1 MNPSLESLIKDY
13 NSLCIMGMCKNAG
26 KTEVFNYLLRKTAH
40 KDMVLGITS
49 IGRDGEELDAVTLT
63 KKPRIFVRE
72 NTLIAT
78 SRQSLFL
85 CDFTKEIIHCT
96 GISTPMGEIIIVKA
110 LSAGYVDLA
119 GPSTLFELSLILN
132 KLYEL
137 GASKIIV
144 DGALSRKSFSSP
156 FITEACILAT
166 GAALNSSMEKVIDD
180 TVFTVR
186 LFSLKAIKDNHLIKI
201 AETYGE
207 NNVVVVLNKHL
218 EPKVIKVV
226 SSLHCSK
233 EVLEHVDSSTGYIL
247 VNGAV
252 TDKLLQDLLSLREL
266 LKNIT
271 LIVKDSTKLIISE
284 EAYNKFIF
292 LGGNIKV
299 LKENSLVAVTINPTS
314 PQGYDFPSHI
324 FKEKLQE
331 KLSIPV
337 INIFTQ

>member
-1 MNPSLESLIKDY
+1 MNPSLESLIKNY
-13 NSLCIMGMCKNAG
+13 KSLCIMGMCKNAG
-26 KTEVFNYLLRKTAH
+26 KTEVFNYLLRKISH

-63 KKPRIFVRE
+63 KKPRIFIRK
-72 NTLIAT
+72 NTIVAT

-85 CDFTKEIIHCT
+85 CDFTKEILHST
-96 GISTPMGEIIIVKA
+96 GINTPMGEIIIVKA

-137 GASKIIV
+137 GASKIMV

-156 FITEACILAT
+156 YITEACILAT

-186 LFSLKAIKDNHLIKI
+186 LFSLKAIKESQLIKI
-201 AETYGE
+201 AENYGE
-207 NNVVVVLNKHL
+207 NNVVVVVNKHY
-218 EPKVIKVV
+218 ESKVIKVV

-233 EVLEHVDSSTGYIL
+233 EVLEHVDSNTRYIL

-252 TDKLLQDLLSLREL
+252 THKLLQDLLSLREL

-271 LIVKDSTKLIISE
+271 LLVKDSTKLIISE
-284 EAYNKFIF
+284 EAYNKFTF
-292 LGGNIKV
+292 LGGTIKV
-299 LKENSLVAVTINPTS
+299 LKENSLIAVTINPTS
-314 PQGYDFPSHI
+314 PQGYDFPANT

-331 KLSIPV
+331 KLTIPV
-337 INIFTQ
+337 INIFN

>member
-1 MNPSLESLIKDY
+1 MNASLENLIKDY

-26 KTEVFNYLLRKTAH
+26 KTEVFNYLLSKASH
-40 KDMVLGITS
+40 NDIVLGITS

-72 NTLIAT
+72 NTLLAT

-85 CDFTKEIIHCT
+85 CDFTKEILHST
-96 GISTPMGEIIIVKA
+96 GINTPMGEIIIVRA
-110 LSAGYVDLA
+110 LSGGYADLA
-119 GPSTLFELSLILN
+119 GPSTLFELSSIIEKLN
-132 KLYEL
+132 EL
-137 GASKIIV
+137 GASKIMV

-166 GAALNSSMEKVIDD
+166 GAALSSHMEKVIDE
-180 TVFTVR
+180 TTFTVR
-186 LFSLKAIKDNHLIKI
+186 LFSLEAIKDNQII
-201 AETYGE
+201 RVAEAHGE
-207 NNVVVVLNKHL
+207 NNVVVVINKYH
-218 EPKVIKVV
+218 EPKILKVV

-233 EVLEHVDSSTGYIL
+233 EIIENVDSFTRYIL

-252 TDKLLQDLLSLREL
+252 TDKLLLDLLSLREG

-271 LIVKDSTKLIISE
+271 LLVKDSTKLIISE
-284 EAYNKFIF
+284 DTYNKFIF

-299 LKENSLVAVTINPTS
+299 LKETSLLAVTINPTS
-314 PQGYDFPSHI
+314 PQGYEFDSHI

-331 KLSIPV
+331 KINVPV
-337 INIFTQ
+337 INIFNP